1 MKKDGWILVQH
12 PDMGLL
18 LQALSDDVE
27 ETAPPMPNPPEGWRW
42 CGRNW
47 RKSESTKS
55 FTVDVFVL
63 QKWCAAVWTH
73 CNYVQLFSS
82 CNMHPMNEALL
93 FLIFLASTASPD
105 WTGCLLGW
113 KGCFTMRVYMGG
125 IPICGVETWQIFQNI
140 LTIWTLSYSNIGGRE
155 IHHDSR
161 GISLQIYL

>member
-63 QKWCAAVWTH
+63 QKSCVAVWTY

-82 CNMHPMNEALL
+82 CNMHLMNEALLL

-105 WTGCLLGW
+105 WTGCLLLV
-113 KGCFTMRVYMGG
+113 KGLLHHRGLHGRYPNLWCVNMANN
-125 IPICGVETWQIFQNI
+125 PEH
-140 LTIWTLSYSNIGGRE
+140 SYN
-155 IHHDSR
+155 
-161 GISLQIYL
+161 LNPLVL